1 MTGADKRGATLRM
14 TCEEVQGYV
23 TEPGTIPNRTR
34 RRHQYWCGAVRPSVV
49 KLLRQSD
56 RHAARGSCGLSGDD
70 LSCCT
75 KTLVL
80 GLLRTLRAKTDVA
93 NTDTRFRNAQE
104 MVRRSQSDR
113 RRHSVRDQFESVLNA
128 PYRTKITPR
137 PPTEMVAR
145 SRP

>member
-1 MTGADKRGATLRM
+1 MLGVTLRM
-14 TCEEVQGYV
+14 MCEASHGYV

-56 RHAARGSCGLSGDD
+56 RHAARGSCGLGGDD

-80 GLLRTLRAKTDVA
+80 GLRRTLRAKTDVA
-93 NTDTRFRNAQE
+93 NTDTSFRKCKK
-104 MVRRSQSDR
+104 RL
-113 RRHSVRDQFESVLNA
+113 FETSWTDEN
-128 PYRTKITPR
+128 TPLR
-137 PPTEMVAR
+137 ISSKAF
-145 SRP
+145 